1 MVRPGQAALRGLLG
15 LLGLAVLLV
24 LSGCL
29 KLDADLAVAADDT
42 VSGRYVV
49 AYLKD
54 PARPAS
60 GLAPPREL
68 LVSRGSAESRRYDD
82 GTYAGIEYQLR
93 GVSFFDLAAFAA
105 AQQQGRPTGTLR
117 LARDDDDVTLTG
129 VFDFRETPPVNQ
141 TPQQREAA
149 ERTFSVLVRLTFPGE
164 VYAANGR
171 VEGRSVTWDVRP
183 FELTTLTA
191 RANALPPA
199 PPSAAGRAATTA
211 MVGAGAGGLAVL
223 LLAVMRRRRRR
234 RRAALA
240 ADPAD
245 AADFGWVIG
254 ERPRSPSEPPRPPP
268 GS

>member
-1 MVRPGQAALRGLLG
+1 MVRRRRTGLRGLLG
-15 LLGLAVLLV
+15 LVALVL

-82 GTYAGIEYQLR
+82 GSYLGTEYELR
-93 GVSFFDLAAFAA
+93 GVSFSDLAAFAA
-105 AQQQGRPTGTLR
+105 VQQQQRQTGTLR
-117 LARDDDDVTLTG
+117 LARAGDDVTLAGT
-129 VFDFRETPPVNQ
+129 FDFRETRPIAR
-141 TPQQREAA
+141 TAEQRGAA
-149 ERTFSVLVRLTFPGE
+149 GRGFAVRVRLTFPGE

-191 RANALPPA
+191 RASALPPA
-199 PPSAAGRAATTA
+199 PPTATGGAATGA
-211 MVGAGAGGLAVL
+211 MVGAGVSGLAVL
-223 LLAVMRRRRRR
+223 LVTVLLLRRRRRP
-234 RRAALA
+234 AAVA

-245 AADFGWVIG
+245 ATDFAWVLG
-254 ERPRSPSEPPRPPP
+254 ERARPPADPP
-268 GS
+268 GPPPYRP